1 MDEPKPTETLV
12 SQEASTPSA
21 DNISATLPR
30 IEAKLRSVRY
40 GEVRITLKAGRV
52 VEIVTAEKE
61 LVFE

>member
-1 MDEPKPTETLV
+1 MDETPANK
-12 SQEASTPSA
+12 EASNSSA
-21 DNISATLPR
+21 DNISASLPR